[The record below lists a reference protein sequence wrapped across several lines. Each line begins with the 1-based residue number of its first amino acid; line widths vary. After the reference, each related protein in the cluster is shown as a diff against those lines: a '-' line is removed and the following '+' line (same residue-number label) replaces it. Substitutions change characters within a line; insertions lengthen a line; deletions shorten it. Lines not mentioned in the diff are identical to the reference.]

1 MCIYIP
7 YYNKHIYIYTYI
19 YIRIYIYTCIYIY
32 NHGGLCISHIIHIYI
47 YLGTG
52 PGYICT
58 PTHKVP
64 CTDPVLVDL
73 RDLLRSSTA
82 MESKEVQP
90 ATSTAVSTAVKMV
103 KKWGWRCD
111 ICDTPLV
118 MTFHSLR
125 TWSHGPV
132 EIVDLPII
140 LTLMCDFPIRYVNLP
155 EGIFCDD
162 NQMPQLPWSPSPS
175 LRPVLLWS
183 MGGLK
188 ILASLTP
195 AH

>member
-1 MCIYIP
+1 MYKP
-7 YYNKHIYIYTYI
+7 YYTYI
-19 YIRIYIYTCIYIY
+19 YILSRNCTWLYMYSHSQSTLHRSGSGRSEGSASKQHRYGKQGSATS
-32 NHGGLCISHIIHIYI
+32 NLHGGFNCRKN
-47 YLGTG
+47 G
-52 PGYICT
+52 
-58 PTHKVP
+58 
-64 CTDPVLVDL
+64 
-73 RDLLRSSTA
+73 
-82 MESKEVQP
+82 Q
-90 ATSTAVSTAVKMV
+90 KMGL
-103 KKWGWRCD
+103 KMWYMWYPSGND
-111 ICDTPLV
+111 I
-118 MTFHSLR
+118 HSLR

-140 LTLMCDFPIRYVNLP
+140 LTLMCDFPVRYVNLP
-155 EGIFCDD
+155 EGIFYD